1 MSLMGI
7 ILILYISKRGNCIDK
22 CRPPR
27 GHDQMFSI
35 HPSLPERVQP
45 IIIIMFPIAQA
56 NSQAAHLQ
64 EFICNLDV
72 CTMLNQED
80 NNCKT
85 GTEVLIPAETA
96 FLPLILVMDKCA

>member
-7 ILILYISKRGNCIDK
+7 ILIIYISERGNCVDK

-35 HPSLPERVQP
+35 PSLPGRVQP
-45 IIIIMFPIAQA
+45 IIIMFTIAQA

-72 CTMLNQED
+72 CTMLNQDD

-85 GTEVLIPAETA
+85 GTGVLIPPETA